1 MIRYVIGRLAAIV
14 PVLFGVTVVMFAVSH
29 MGDADPTALMLGDGA
44 SDNPE
49 LVRQFRERWGLDL
62 PLPQQYWHYLVQL
75 VHGNLGTSIFT
86 QQPVSDDL
94 ARFFPATIELA
105 TVAIVISLLVAIPLG
120 VLAALREGRTWDAVI
135 RFVTLIGSS
144 LPIFWL
150 ALLALQVFY
159 LKLGVSAGP
168 GRLSPDRSAPE
179 GSFYVLSFAMQGDW
193 GGVADALNHL
203 LLPAL
208 VLSSWSVG
216 VLTRITRNGMIVVL
230 RQEYLRTARA
240 KGAGE
245 TRVVL
250 GHGLR
255 NAVIPV
261 ITVSGTAFAE
271 LLAGA
276 VTTEAIF
283 AWPGIGRYSFQA
295 ATALDFPAI
304 MGVGLLVALTYI
316 VINLVVDLLYGLI
329 DPRVRAGAY

>member
-1 MIRYVIGRLAAIV
+1 
-14 PVLFGVTVVMFAVSH
+14 
-29 MGDADPTALMLGDGA
+29 
-44 SDNPE
+44 
-49 LVRQFRERWGLDL
+49 
-62 PLPQQYWHYLVQL
+62 
-75 VHGNLGTSIFT
+75 
-86 QQPVSDDL
+86 
-94 ARFFPATIELA
+94 
-105 TVAIVISLLVAIPLG
+105 
-120 VLAALREGRTWDAVI
+120 
-135 RFVTLIGSS
+135 
-144 LPIFWL
+144 
-150 ALLALQVFY
+150 
-159 LKLGVSAGP
+159 
-168 GRLSPDRSAPE
+168 
-179 GSFYVLSFAMQGDW
+179 
-193 GGVADALNHL
+193 

-304 MGVGLLVALTYI
+304 MGVGLLIALTYI